1 MLYPYLTNETKEE
14 HNMKTA
20 ALYSTGRRCGA
31 VSYPNGV
38 TRRQIIQKVVDLLL
52 TAAIGI
58 GIAAIL
64 LFLLAL
70 A

>member
-1 MLYPYLTNETKEE
+1 
-14 HNMKTA
+14 MKTA
-20 ALYSTGRRCGA
+20 AVYKTERRCTA
-31 VSYPNGV
+31 VSYPNGM

-64 LFLLAL
+64 LFLAAL

>member
-1 MLYPYLTNETKEE
+1 
-14 HNMKTA
+14 MKTA
-20 ALYSTGRRCGA
+20 TVYSNQRRCSV

-38 TRRQIIQKVVDLLL
+38 TKRQIMQKLVDLLL

-64 LFLLAL
+64 LFLMAL

>member
-1 MLYPYLTNETKEE
+1 
-14 HNMKTA
+14 MKAA
-20 ALYSTGRRCGA
+20 ALYNTNRSYDS

>member
-1 MLYPYLTNETKEE
+1 MKAATVYNTN
-14 HNMKTA
+14 HRC
-20 ALYSTGRRCGA
+20 ST

-38 TRRQIIQKVVDLLL
+38 TRRQILQKMVDLLL
-52 TAAIGI
+52 TAAIGV
-58 GIAAIL
+58 GVAAIL

>member
-1 MLYPYLTNETKEE
+1 
-14 HNMKTA
+14 MKTA
-20 ALYSTGRRCGA
+20 DMYRPAPAQRPAFAC
-31 VSYPNGV
+31 PNSA
-38 TRRQIIQKVVDLLL
+38 TRRQVAEKIVDFLL
-52 TAAIGI
+52 TLAIGI

>member
-1 MLYPYLTNETKEE
+1 
-14 HNMKTA
+14 MKSA
-20 ALYSTGRRCGA
+20 ALYNTNRKYDS

-38 TRRQIIQKVVDLLL
+38 TRRQIIQKVIDFLL
-52 TAAIGI
+52 TAAIGA
-58 GIAAIL
+58 GLAAIL

>member
-1 MLYPYLTNETKEE
+1 
-14 HNMKTA
+14 MKTA
-20 ALYSTGRRCGA
+20 TVYGTERRYSA

-38 TRRQIIQKVVDLLL
+38 TKRQVIQKVVDLLL

-58 GIAAIL
+58 GIAAVL
-64 LFLLAL
+64 LFLMAL

>member
-1 MLYPYLTNETKEE
+1 M
-14 HNMKTA
+14 MKTA
-20 ALYSTGRRCGA
+20 ATYKPTAARREA
-31 VSYPNGV
+31 IPYPNGV
-38 TRRQIIQKVVDLLL
+38 TRRQMAHKLADFLLL
-52 TAAIGI
+52 TATGV